1 MRKKI
6 ERGLIYVIPVIAI
19 AILGNQLLR
28 QYFYDLSTWKG
39 GGMGMFAAWD
49 RPSRARFIHVFAID
63 HSGETLPI
71 GENGRG
77 IYDLKY
83 RVTTEPS
90 DKNLAALLQRVSS
103 LHWRYSDD
111 LQPLYTQNEKG
122 DKVLSREVKKL
133 SLQGAAPADL
143 LAIRIEYGE
152 IRYDRSAHTLKP
164 VVIKERQREL

>member
-6 ERGLIYVIPVIAI
+6 ERGLVYVIPVIAI

-28 QYFYDLSTWKG
+28 QHFYDLSTWKG

-49 RPSRARFIHVFAID
+49 RPSRARFIHVFGVD
-63 HSGETLPI
+63 RFGESLPI
-71 GENGRG
+71 LENGRG
-77 IYDLKY
+77 ISILKY

-90 DKNLAALLQRVSS
+90 DKNIAILLQHVSS
-103 LHWRYSDD
+103 LRWRYSED

-122 DKVLSREVKKL
+122 DKVMSREVKKL
-133 SLQGAAPADL
+133 NFQGAAPADL
-143 LAIRIEYGE
+143 VAVRVVYGE
-152 IRYDRSAHTLKP
+152 IRYDRSLNTLMP